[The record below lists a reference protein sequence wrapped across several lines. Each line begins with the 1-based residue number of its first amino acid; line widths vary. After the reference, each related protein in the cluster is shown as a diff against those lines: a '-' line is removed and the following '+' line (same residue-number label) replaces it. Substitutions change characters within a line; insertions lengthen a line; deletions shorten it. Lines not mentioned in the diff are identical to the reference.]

1 MITIW
6 EKLWMIIFS
15 PHTKFTMQRLA
26 DHVANGA
33 YFYFNFEYDSSQKS
47 VDSVLEKMTQRYEL
61 GLSPRQRSYRL
72 EKGHPI
78 CTMIVQRDVF
88 NENKWFL
95 YCLFTT
101 PTSRDFNVFNGV
113 EIGKLAKESERLK
126 VTALKDKYKGFKWDL
141 DSISAEMK
149 LIADYFK
156 DNEPKSFALKNP
168 IAVKPTALVTLEL
181 FRDTHK
187 TYKQLVLGDE
197 KDYKDRVRAYTW
209 TWRYTKQSIEKIK
222 KKFIDTINKL
232 ASQKH
237 TSSAEKNRADIKNL
251 FLMIE
256 TWSVFKASRSQ
267 AGQIIHFAQRFLN
280 HRSKKQKSWMQ
291 MEIPQ
296 PHLTYLP
303 RLPTYADTIYEYSYR
318 RSLFDSHGVEV
329 PLKLIKNYYSN
340 YVNTPINAYIDQ
352 ELEKRKNGKAVA
364 QKADELYL
372 QVLEDE

>member
-1 MITIW
+1 MEIF
-6 EKLWMIIFS
+6 WMIIFS

-33 YFYFNFEYDSSQKS
+33 YFYFNFEYDSSKKS
-47 VDSVLEKMTQRYEL
+47 IDSLLEKMTDRYEL
-61 GLSPRQRSYRL
+61 GISPRQRSYRL

-88 NENKWFL
+88 KEDKWFI

-101 PTSRDFNVFNGV
+101 PTSRDFNTFNGI
-113 EIGKLAKESERLK
+113 ESNKLAKESERLK
-126 VTALKDKYKGFKWDL
+126 IEKLKEKYKGFKWDL
-141 DSISAEMK
+141 DSISAEK
-149 LIADYFK
+149 TLIADYFK
-156 DNEPKSFALKNP
+156 DNEPKQFVLKNP
-168 IAVKPTALVTLEL
+168 IAVKPTALVTMEL

-187 TYKQLVLGDE
+187 TYKQLILGDE

-222 KKFIDTINKL
+222 NKFTDAINKL
-232 ASQKH
+232 ASQKN
-237 TSSAEKNRADIKNL
+237 SSLAEKNRADIKNL
-251 FLMIE
+251 FLMVE

-267 AGQIIHFAQRFLN
+267 AGQIIHFAKRFLAY
-280 HRSKKQKSWMQ
+280 RSKKQKSWMQ
-291 MEIPQ
+291 MEITP

-303 RLPTYADTIYEYSYR
+303 RLATYADTIYEYTYR
-318 RSLFDSHGVEV
+318 RNLFDSHGVEV
-329 PLKLIKNYYSN
+329 PLKLIKDYYDGGYYN
-340 YVNTPINAYIDQ
+340 IPIQAYVAK
-352 ELEKRKNGKAVA
+352 ELEMRENGKAIA

>member
-1 MITIW
+1 
-6 EKLWMIIFS
+6 MIIFS

-33 YFYFNFEYDSSQKS
+33 YFYFSFEYDSSKKS
-47 VDSVLEKMTQRYEL
+47 VESVLEKMTERYEL
-61 GLSPRQRSYRL
+61 GISPRQRSYRL

-88 NENKWFL
+88 DENKWFF

-101 PTSRDFNVFNGV
+101 PTSRDFNTFNGI
-113 EIGKLAKESERLK
+113 EINKIAKESERLK
-126 VTALKDKYKGFKWDL
+126 IETLKEKYKGFKWDL
-141 DSISAEMK
+141 DSISAEMT

-156 DNEPKSFALKNP
+156 DNELKMFVLKNP
-168 IAVKPTALVTLEL
+168 IAVNPTALMTLEL

-209 TWRYTKQSIEKIK
+209 TWRYTLQSVEKIK
-222 KKFIDTINKL
+222 KKFIDTIHKL
-232 ASQKH
+232 VSQK
-237 TSSAEKNRADIKNL
+237 TTASAEKNRADLKKL
-251 FLMIE
+251 FLLVE

-267 AGQIIHFAQRFLN
+267 AGQILHFAHRFL
-280 HRSKKQKSWMQ
+280 QKRAKSTWNQ
-291 MEIPQ
+291 VHLSP

-303 RLPTYADTIYEYSYR
+303 RLPTYADTIYEYTYR
-318 RSLFDSHGVEV
+318 RNLFDAHGVEV
-329 PLKLIKNYYSN
+329 PLKLIKDYYGGGYYN
-340 YVNTPINAYIDQ
+340 VPIKAYVAK
-352 ELEKRKNGKAVA
+352 ELENRENGKAIA